1 MLWIKSFHLIAV
13 VAWFA
18 GLFYLPRLFVYH
30 AMATDTISLE
40 RFKIMEH
47 KLYYI
52 IMTPAAILTIILGA
66 ILASYHWSY
75 YKTAGW
81 FHFKLLLVFALIIYH
96 VYCGKLIRQFKQ
108 DKNQL
113 STRFYRFFNEIPTL
127 FLFAI
132 IILTIVKPF

>member
-66 ILASYHWSY
+66 ILASHYWPY

-81 FHFKLLLVFALIIYH
+81 FHFKLLLVFALVIYH
-96 VYCGKLIRQFKQ
+96 VYCRKLILQFKQ
-108 DKNQL
+108 DKNQH
-113 STRFYRFFNEIPTL
+113 SSRFYRFFNEIPTL

-132 IILTIVKPF
+132 VILTIVKPF